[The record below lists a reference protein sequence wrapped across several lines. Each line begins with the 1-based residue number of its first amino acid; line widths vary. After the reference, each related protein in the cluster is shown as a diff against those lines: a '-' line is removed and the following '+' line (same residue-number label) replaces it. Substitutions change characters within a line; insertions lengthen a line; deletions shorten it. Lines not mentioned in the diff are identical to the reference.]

1 MILIV
6 SFLSFSSEKTQYLDM
21 MILRGKT
28 ILYIKTCIFN
38 KASIGTEIIVQ
49 MHTWFRMVFACYNGG
64 RIDVYSNRK
73 FELYMYT
80 KIIYRM
86 PVVSDSWTHNLNGS
100 KVLFK
105 VNNSRQRSKI
115 LMKGWMCIEP
125 W

>member
-1 MILIV
+1 MIPIV
-6 SFLSFSSEKTQYLDM
+6 SFLSFSSEKAQYLDM

-64 RIDVYSNRK
+64 RIDVNSNRK
-73 FELYMYT
+73 FELY
-80 KIIYRM
+80 IIYRM

-105 VNNSRQRSKI
+105 GLLSR
-115 LMKGWMCIEP
+115 
-125 W
+125 

>member
-49 MHTWFRMVFACYNGG
+49 MA
-64 RIDVYSNRK
+64 RK
-73 FELYMYT
+73 
-80 KIIYRM
+80 
-86 PVVSDSWTHNLNGS
+86 
-100 KVLFK
+100 
-105 VNNSRQRSKI
+105 
-115 LMKGWMCIEP
+115 
-125 W
+125 